1 MSSVPRNK
9 PPKGSMSQFFF
20 VFFLFFYDL
29 YLSKYQ
35 YIHYVHIYKEC
46 LLIIGPVGGSAEQP
60 LLALNGKAL
69 SQPRPHPSNR
79 TE

>member
-9 PPKGSMSQFFF
+9 PPKGSMSQFFGG
-20 VFFLFFYDL
+20 FLLDDL

-46 LLIIGPVGGSAEQP
+46 LLIIGPVGGPAEQP